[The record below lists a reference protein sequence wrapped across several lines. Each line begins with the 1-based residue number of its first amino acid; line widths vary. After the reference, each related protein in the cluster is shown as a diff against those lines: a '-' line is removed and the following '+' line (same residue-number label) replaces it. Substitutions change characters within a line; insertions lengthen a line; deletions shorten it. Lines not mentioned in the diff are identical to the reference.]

1 MVDNM
6 RNFVYI
12 NNMGAQN
19 MSAESTTLVAM
30 LEGLPEV
37 GRKIAYEKAR
47 EAIELV
53 AEEQIWEEKYK
64 GNPAALKYIADRI
77 QKAKAAGDVKPF

>member
-1 MVDNM
+1 
-6 RNFVYI
+6 
-12 NNMGAQN
+12 MGVQN

-37 GRKIAYEKAR
+37 GRKLAYEKAR

-53 AEEQIWEEKYK
+53 AEDQIWQEKFNN
-64 GNPAALKYIADRI
+64 NPAPLSFIAERI
-77 QKAKAAGDVKPF
+77 KKAKEIGEIQPF

>member
-1 MVDNM
+1 
-6 RNFVYI
+6 
-12 NNMGAQN
+12 MGIQN
-19 MSAESTTLVAM
+19 MSAESTTIVAM

-53 AEEQIWEEKYK
+53 AEDQIWEEKFRN
-64 GNPAALKYIADRI
+64 NPQPLKSIAARI
-77 QKAKAAGDVKPF
+77 QKAKASGDVQPF